1 MASVVSVS
9 NQPINAD
16 WGWILIAT
24 SLGMTLVVNV
34 IVTGL
39 ILFRIIKVLLEAEP
53 IWYKKLGAM
62 SGGRKIRSFIWVF
75 IESAVVLFIAQAVLV
90 VSTAVTVTRE
100 TNNVTTVVFS
110 IHQMLLVSSL
120 TLFILLNN
128 IDDASAWL
136 GNNTYNHTSAG
147 LNGIIFP

>member
-9 NQPINAD
+9 KQPINVD
-16 WGWILIAT
+16 GGWILIAT

-39 ILFRIIKVLLEAEP
+39 ILFRIIKVLLEVEP
-53 IWYKKLGAM
+53 IWYKKLDAM
-62 SGGRKIRSFIWVF
+62 SGGRKIRSFVWVF
-75 IESAVVLFIAQAVLV
+75 IESAVVLFIVQAVLV
-90 VSTAVTVTRE
+90 VSTAATRE

-120 TLFILLNN
+120 TLLFHWITLTK
-128 IDDASAWL
+128 DRS
-136 GNNTYNHTSAG
+136 G
-147 LNGIIFP
+147 